1 MPEMSLLDY
10 ALLKAFVACQEAG
23 PEEETWP
30 MRSAWSLRPQDC
42 IFGSTG
48 PYSLNGSWTIICCI
62 VQWLQIVAFL

>member
-30 MRSAWSLRPQDC
+30 MRSAWSLRPFC
-42 IFGSTG
+42 EAFGPSQEEG
-48 PYSLNGSWTIICCI
+48 H
-62 VQWLQIVAFL
+62 V